1 MIENYAFEDC
11 SGLTELRLPDTLT
24 KIGSSAF
31 EGCSGLTEVRLHVTL
46 TKIEKYA
53 FQNCSGL
60 TELRL
65 PDTLTEIG
73 RGAFSGCSG
82 LTELRLP
89 DTLTEIGEYAFS
101 RCSGLTELRLPET
114 LTKIEQY
121 AFQGCSGLTKLSL
134 PGTLTKIGRGAFY
147 DCSGLTELRLPGLI
161 ISLGFRA
168 FENCTSLRL
177 VTMHS
182 VAQFEL
188 NRRGN
193 SHQFKGCT
201 SLTAVSAPTDVASRF
216 TVNTF
221 EDCGTPVS
229 DLLAAATH
237 DLQLWYYWSPQS
249 HFRCSSV
256 AKETVLTV
264 MLFGYRLKNEDS
276 DSDSAVVLPN
286 EMWFSVLG
294 FCTRHSLK
302 AC

>member
-1 MIENYAFEDC
+1 MSCENKRSQSDRLTPFRKYLY
-11 SGLTELRLPDTLT
+11 LTELRLPDTIT
-24 KIGSSAF
+24 WIGNYDF
-31 EGCSGLTEVRLHVTL
+31 CGCSGLT
-46 TKIEKYA
+46 KII
-53 FQNCSGL
+53 
-60 TELRL
+60 L
-65 PDTLTEIG
+65 PDTITWIG
-73 RGAFSGCSG
+73 NGAFYGCSG

-249 HFRCSSV
+249 HFRCSPT
-256 AKETVLTV
+256 AKQTVFTV
-264 MLFGYRLKNEDS
+264 MLVGYRLGSKES
-276 DSDSAVVLPN
+276 ESEPQRALPN
-286 EMWFSVLG
+286 EIWCHLLG

-302 AC
+302 RANN